1 MQEMRPQNLPKL
13 FYIEVTEP
21 IKTVFL
27 QYIGLAGAINQLFL
41 WRIFMKW
48 CSAEET
54 YLNYL
59 RSYEKR
65 IPYSDYGENHFKPF
79 FQPLFQVKN
88 GIVFVS
94 AISHAQRR
102 HHYMK
107 NMTDFRKTFIDVK
120 QRDGKTKKH
129 LAGVVHL
136 NYMFP
141 APQQTLKYVT
151 PQNIQSF
158 RSFANEVQKSKYIDL
173 LNKEL
178 FTINSIVLI
187 YKPRPRNCMNEK
199 EIILVTGLVK
209 GV

>member
-1 MQEMRPQNLPKL
+1 MR
-13 FYIEVTEP
+13 
-21 IKTVFL
+21 
-27 QYIGLAGAINQLFL
+27 
-41 WRIFMKW
+41 W
-48 CSAEET
+48 CSVEED

-65 IPYSDYGENHFKPF
+65 IPYSDYGANHFKPF
-79 FQPLFQVKN
+79 FQPLFQVKS
-88 GIVFVS
+88 GIVFVG

-102 HHYMK
+102 HHHMK
-107 NMTDFRKTFIDVK
+107 NMPDFRKIFIDVK

-141 APQQTLKYVT
+141 APQQTLQYVT

-158 RSFANEVQKSKYIDL
+158 RNFANEVQKSKYIDL

-178 FTINSIVLI
+178 FTINNIDLQTKAKKLYERKRKYPSDWISKRCLDYDNLVELAD
-187 YKPRPRNCMNEK
+187 KWLMND
-199 EIILVTGLVK
+199 
-209 GV
+209 